1 MCSNKPKQQNKQRKL
16 LPGEVPKPTAA
27 GLTPEEL
34 KNNRALFEKMSG
46 LADQFVSNGEA
57 DIYQETYERLKF
69 KLDLA
74 QPSTTSKTTDAA
86 FDMYGDTDV
95 SASVNKP
102 TTDTPSKMNLLDGRQ
117 LTRFN
122 GYF

>member
-1 MCSNKPKQQNKQRKL
+1 MALRSNKPKQQTKQRKL
-16 LPGEVPKPTAA
+16 LPGEVPKPTAT

-69 KLDLA
+69 KLDHA
-74 QPSTTSKTTDAA
+74 QPSTTTDAA

-95 SASVNKP
+95 SASVNKT
-102 TTDTPSKMNLLDGRQ
+102 TTDTKSKMNLFDR
-117 LTRFN
+117 R
-122 GYF
+122 